1 VVKPMNVLSLIKLM
15 GVLKL
20 KTHNKLKV
28 EY

>member
-1 VVKPMNVLSLIKLM
+1 MNVLSLIKLM
-15 GVLKL
+15 GVHKL